1 VSKNPPA
8 KNTVG
13 EKNRMFFANLL
24 MVLLLGCWLY
34 GWPRLAQL
42 VLRPAETVID
52 TWSFLEISELEDSID
67 GGLEDHGIF
76 EDRIANK
83 TME

>member
-1 VSKNPPA
+1 
-8 KNTVG
+8 
-13 EKNRMFFANLL
+13 MFFANLL
-24 MVLLLGCWLY
+24 MVLLIACWLY
-34 GWPRLAQL
+34 GWPRLAHL

-67 GGLEDHGIF
+67 GLEDLGLF
-76 EDRIANK
+76 EDQIANK

>member
-1 VSKNPPA
+1 
-8 KNTVG
+8 
-13 EKNRMFFANLL
+13 MFFANLL
-24 MVLLLGCWLY
+24 MVLLIACWLY

-67 GGLEDHGIF
+67 GLEDHETF
-76 EDRIANK
+76 EDQIANK

>member
-1 VSKNPPA
+1 
-8 KNTVG
+8 
-13 EKNRMFFANLL
+13 MFFANLL
-24 MVLLLGCWLY
+24 MVLLIGCWLY

-52 TWSFLEISELEDSID
+52 TWSFLEMSELEDSID
-67 GGLEDHGIF
+67 GLEDLGIF
-76 EDRIANK
+76 EDQIANK